1 MGFYEVEYFMAGTD
15 SGMKYHLIYWDG
27 RQWTMLGPVWRVMK
41 Q

>member
-1 MGFYEVEYFMAGTD
+1 MPGKD

-27 RQWTMLGPVWRVMK
+27 RQWMMLGPVWRVME

>member
-1 MGFYEVEYFMAGTD
+1 MLQEVGYLMPGKD

-27 RQWTMLGPVWRVMK
+27 RQWTMPDPVWRVMK